1 MIVTMLTL
9 ARKTLKVFI
18 FVFIFFLIGRLSSPY
33 YYDVVSIDFA
43 NAISYFI
50 YGNVYAEEVDNI
62 YFYINFS
69 ITISLS
75 VLVYYCFIRIIKFI
89 LKKRR
94 E

>member
-9 ARKTLKVFI
+9 ARKTLKVFV
-18 FVFIFFLIGRLSSPY
+18 FVFIVFLIGRLSSHY

-75 VLVYYCFIRIIKFI
+75 VLVCCCIKIIKFI

>member
-1 MIVTMLTL
+1 MVISIPIL
-9 ARKTLKVFI
+9 ARRALKI
-18 FVFIFFLIGRLSSPY
+18 LTFVFVIFLVGRLSSPY

-50 YGNVYAEEVDNI
+50 YGNVYAEEVDII

-69 ITISLS
+69 IAISLS
-75 VLVYYCFIRIIKFI
+75 VLVCCCCIKIIKFI
-89 LKKRR
+89 LKKRQ